1 MHALMSHP
9 EHGLPVI
16 VNMDSREFA
25 ELSVAG
31 YYPEAT
37 GYKKQLELME
47 EALVSEMYG
56 DLELNNEIN

>member
-1 MHALMSHP
+1 MAHALMINP

-25 ELSVAG
+25 ELSCAG

-37 GYKKQLELME
+37 GYKKQLELIE
-47 EALVSEMYG
+47 ESLLSEMYG
-56 DLELNNEIN
+56 GLELNEMN

>member
-1 MHALMSHP
+1 MHALMINP

-47 EALVSEMYG
+47 EALVSEY
-56 DLELNNEIN
+56 LS